1 MLTHAKPVNFKC
13 FPLHTF
19 LLFFYSS
26 ILFFFFS
33 FFVFFLFRFLL
44 SAFCCVFVMGQFHS
58 SQASSAPEQ
67 EKKTDYYE
75 LLGLTR
81 AATDE
86 EIKKAY
92 RKKALVLH
100 PDRNYGNVDE
110 ATKLFAEIQSA
121 YEVLADPQERAW
133 YDSHSEA
140 FLGTDGGDGD
150 QHSYNVRITTAEDVL
165 KLFSKFSPRMEF
177 SDSSTGFFGGL
188 REQFEQLA
196 LEERLACQWE
206 HQDPLEYPS
215 FGSCDG
221 DFETVVRP
229 FYAAWSGFST
239 QKSFAWKDVHR
250 YSEAPDRRVRR
261 MMEKENKRL
270 RDEAIR
276 EFNDAVRSLVAFV
289 KKRDPRY
296 KSNAQSEAQRQ
307 ETLRQSVAAQAAR
320 SRAHNQAQM
329 RDHVLPDWA
338 QSEQPVEDEESE
350 ESEVESFEC
359 VACHK
364 FFKSQKQSEAHERS
378 KKHLKAVKQLCWEMR
393 MENEA
398 LDLESTGDTNFPVDA
413 PRSELGVDENEVE
426 MPPSEADES
435 QNSHVDANSDGI
447 EIMQTQEETSV
458 EQPLPTPASPDD
470 DHLVA
475 SEDDYASREYV
486 ETRLRTEFDS
496 LSTTAAGED
505 SSPSGLHE
513 PSSAPKLGK
522 AKQKKAKK
530 AAKEANQSSGFACA
544 NCQESFPSKNK
555 LFDHIQELDHAQP
568 VKKSVKKGKKH

>member
-1 MLTHAKPVNFKC
+1 
-13 FPLHTF
+13 
-19 LLFFYSS
+19 
-26 ILFFFFS
+26 
-33 FFVFFLFRFLL
+33 
-44 SAFCCVFVMGQFHS
+44 MGQFHS

-81 AATDE
+81 GATDE

-140 FLGTDGGDGD
+140 FLGTDGVDGD
-150 QHSYNVRITTAEDVL
+150 QHSYNVRITTADDVL
-165 KLFSKFSPRMEF
+165 KLFSKFSPRMDF
-177 SDSSTGFFGGL
+177 SDSPTGFFGGL

-196 LEERLACQWE
+196 LEEKLACQWE
-206 HQDPLEYPS
+206 SQDPLEYPS

-229 FYAAWSGFST
+229 FYTAWTGFST

-329 RDHVLPDWA
+329 RDHVLPVWA

-393 MENEA
+393 MQNDL
-398 LDLESTGDTNFPVDA
+398 LDLESVGEPDASASVSADFDTIRAELNVGEAQVESLFGGD
-413 PRSELGVDENEVE
+413 G
-426 MPPSEADES
+426 S
-435 QNSHVDANSDGI
+435 QKPLSPGANSHGRESP
-447 EIMQTQEETSV
+447 QPCEEES
-458 EQPLPTPASPDD
+458 LSTPASPE
-470 DHLVA
+470 HGHPAAL
-475 SEDDYASREYV
+475 EDEYASREYV
-486 ETRLRTEFDS
+486 ETRLRAELDS
-496 LSTTAAGED
+496 LSTTVAGEESSSSTPAA
-505 SSPSGLHE
+505 SSP
-513 PSSAPKLGK
+513 PPKLGK
-522 AKQKKAKK
+522 AKQKKAKRT
-530 AAKEANQSSGFACA
+530 AKEANQSSGFACA
-544 NCQESFPSKNK
+544 HCHESFSSKTK
-555 LFDHIQELDHAQP
+555 LFDHIRELPDHAQP
-568 VKKSVKKGKKH
+568 VNKTVKRGKKH

>member
-1 MLTHAKPVNFKC
+1 M
-13 FPLHTF
+13 
-19 LLFFYSS
+19 
-26 ILFFFFS
+26 
-33 FFVFFLFRFLL
+33 
-44 SAFCCVFVMGQFHS
+44 
-58 SQASSAPEQ
+58 
-67 EKKTDYYE
+67 
-75 LLGLTR
+75 
-81 AATDE
+81 
-86 EIKKAY
+86 
-92 RKKALVLH
+92 LH

-140 FLGTDGGDGD
+140 FLGTDGGAGD

-177 SDSSTGFFGGL
+177 SDSPTGFFGGL
-188 REQFEQLA
+188 QEQFDRLA

-206 HQDPLEYPS
+206 NQDPIEYPS

-221 DFETVVRP
+221 NFETVVRP
-229 FYAAWSGFST
+229 FYAAWTGFST

-270 RDEAIR
+270 RDEGIR
-276 EFNDAVRSLVAFV
+276 EFNDSVRSLVAFV

-296 KSNAQSEAQRQ
+296 KFNAQSEAQRQ

-320 SRAHNQAQM
+320 SRALNQANM

-338 QSEQPVEDEESE
+338 QSEQPAVDDDESE

-393 MENEA
+393 MQNEE
-398 LDLESTGDTNFPVDA
+398 LDLESVGGPNV
-413 PRSELGVDENEVE
+413 EVVA
-426 MPPSEADES
+426 PPSEASEIGENNIETPSEVDGS
-435 QNSHVDANSDGI
+435 QNPLHPDANFDGNAN
-447 EIMQTQEETSV
+447 MQTTDETSEEGPV
-458 EQPLPTPASPDD
+458 SVSVSSQDQRS
-470 DHLVA
+470 VA
-475 SEDDYASREYV
+475 SEEDDYASRDYV
-486 ETRLRTEFDS
+486 ETRLRTEMDS
-496 LSTTAAGED
+496 LSTTTAGEEL
-505 SSPSGLHE
+505 SSSGLAG

-530 AAKEANQSSGFACA
+530 AAKEANQPSGFACA
-544 NCQESFPSKNK
+544 RCQESFPSKSK
-555 LFDHIQELDHAQP
+555 LFDHIRELPDHAQP
-568 VKKSVKKGKKH
+568 VGKPAKKGKKH

>member
-1 MLTHAKPVNFKC
+1 
-13 FPLHTF
+13 
-19 LLFFYSS
+19 
-26 ILFFFFS
+26 
-33 FFVFFLFRFLL
+33 
-44 SAFCCVFVMGQFHS
+44 MGQFHS
-58 SQASSAPEQ
+58 SEASSAPEQ
-67 EKKTDYYE
+67 DKKTDYYE
-75 LLGLTR
+75 LLGIAR
-81 AATDE
+81 GATDE

-140 FLGTDGGDGD
+140 FLGTDGGAGD

-177 SDSSTGFFGGL
+177 SDSPTGFFGGL
-188 REQFEQLA
+188 QEQFDRLA

-206 HQDPLEYPS
+206 NQDPLEYPS

-270 RDEAIR
+270 RDEGIR

-296 KSNAQSEAQRQ
+296 KFNAQSEAQRQ

-320 SRAHNQAQM
+320 SRALNQAKM

-338 QSEQPVEDEESE
+338 QSEQPAVSDEESE

-378 KKHLKAVKQLCWEMR
+378 KKHQKAVKQLCWEMR
-393 MENEA
+393 MQNEE
-398 LDLESTGDTNFPVDA
+398 LDLESVG
-413 PRSELGVDENEVE
+413 RSNVE
-426 MPPSEADES
+426 MVAPPSETSQIDEDDVKTSSEADGSSHSLRPGANFDDNES
-435 QNSHVDANSDGI
+435 PPVPG
-447 EIMQTQEETSV
+447 EISEDR
-458 EQPLPTPASPDD
+458 PLSAPVPSQDEHP
-470 DHLVA
+470 VA
-475 SEDDYASREYV
+475 SASEEDDYASRDYV
-486 ETRLRTEFDS
+486 ETRLRTEMDS
-496 LSTTAAGED
+496 LVTTTASDEL
-505 SSPSGLHE
+505 SPSGLAE
-513 PSSAPKLGK
+513 ASSAPKLGK

-530 AAKEANQSSGFACA
+530 AAKEANQPSGFACA
-544 NCQESFPSKNK
+544 RCQESFPSKSK
-555 LFDHIQELDHAQP
+555 LFDHIRELPDHAQP
-568 VKKSVKKGKKH
+568 VKKPAKKGKKH